1 MDRGPRSRL
10 SVELTWSSVGI
21 DAVVFLLR
29 VGGESSGRRHVVA
42 VDGRAPAHAARGRA
56 FAKEKVRTGRRRGR
70 RGSVGGKKC
79 AFREKGVKSEEGR
92 RLMPS
97 DLRKA
102 GIHR

>member
-21 DAVVFLLR
+21 DAVVL
-29 VGGESSGRRHVVA
+29 EGRAADAVVAA

-70 RGSVGGKKC
+70 RGSVEGKSVPFAK
-79 AFREKGVKSEEGR
+79 KG
-92 RLMPS
+92 
-97 DLRKA
+97 
-102 GIHR
+102 